1 MKNEL
6 ELYKS
11 FIDGLVGLKDGVLS
25 KWILEKGYP
34 HTDENK
40 DINELLSTL
49 SDDQKAVLVKMV
61 TNARISG
68 IHDALAYMNEKMDLE
83 GLVISQ
89 DGLPCDL
96 TSLMAAI
103 VFTEYSYEEY
113 MDNFIGN
120 IQLLSIAL
128 VLSENTKMWSEEKI

>member
-25 KWILEKGYP
+25 KRILEKGYP
-34 HTDENK
+34 NTDENK

-89 DGLPCDL
+89 DGLPFPYD
-96 TSLMAAI
+96 SFDSMN
-103 VFTEYSYEEY
+103 Y
-113 MDNFIGN
+113 DFISRCEGD
-120 IQLLSIAL
+120 
-128 VLSENTKMWSEEKI
+128 EWPE

>member
-1 MKNEL
+1 ML
-6 ELYKS
+6 
-11 FIDGLVGLKDGVLS
+11 FTDGVLS

-34 HTDENK
+34 NTDENK

-89 DGLPCDL
+89 DGLTFPYD
-96 TSLMAAI
+96 SFDSMN
-103 VFTEYSYEEY
+103 Y
-113 MDNFIGN
+113 DFISRCEGD
-120 IQLLSIAL
+120 
-128 VLSENTKMWSEEKI
+128 EWPE

>member
-1 MKNEL
+1 MNNEL

-11 FIDGLVGLKDGVLS
+11 FIDELVGLKDGVLS

-61 TNARISG
+61 L
-68 IHDALAYMNEKMDLE
+68 H
-83 GLVISQ
+83 
-89 DGLPCDL
+89 
-96 TSLMAAI
+96 SLMILLI
-103 VFTEYSYEEY
+103 V
-113 MDNFIGN
+113 
-120 IQLLSIAL
+120 
-128 VLSENTKMWSEEKI
+128 